1 MPEQPTILNNV
12 DTQGL
17 VLIEKYG
24 APLYVYDA
32 DMIERQ
38 FERLKRAFEVPRL
51 EIHYACKALTNL
63 SILKF
68 MHKLGAGLD
77 TVSIQEVRLGLE
89 AGFEP
94 SHISFTP
101 NCVGISEILEAHGL
115 GVKINIDSIPA
126 LEQFAQLRPDT
137 PVCIRINP
145 HILAGGTMKTS
156 VGHVDSKFGIS
167 VHQMPHV
174 HRIVQATG
182 IRVNGLHMHTGS
194 DILDADAFMEGAEIL
209 LACAKEFPA
218 LDFLDFGS
226 GFKVPYKP
234 GDIETNIEDLG
245 KKLSRRFLA
254 FCKSYGR
261 DLSLVLE
268 PGKFLVSEAGS
279 LLVRVNV
286 VKNTTSTLFAGVD
299 SGLNHLIRPMF
310 YNAFHQITNLS
321 NPQGMPRF
329 YSVVGYICETDTF
342 GVNRP
347 IPEIREGDILR
358 IHNAGAYGFSM
369 ASHYNSR
376 FRPAEVVLYKGKDIL
391 IRRRETM
398 EDILRNQTG
407 EEI

>member
-1 MPEQPTILNNV
+1 MREKNHKLNNT
-12 DTQGL
+12 DSQGL
-17 VLIEKYG
+17 VLVEKYG

-32 DMIERQ
+32 EIIERQ
-38 FERLKRAFEVPRL
+38 FDRLKKAFGVPHL
-51 EIHYACKALTNL
+51 DIHYACKALTNL

-68 MHKLGAGLD
+68 MHRLGAGLD

-94 SHISFTP
+94 SRISFTP
-101 NCVGISEILEAHGL
+101 NCVSIAEILEAHAL
-115 GVKINIDSIPA
+115 GVRMNIDSIPV

-145 HILAGGTMKTS
+145 HILAGGTFKTS

-194 DILDADAFMEGAEIL
+194 DILEADAFMGGAEIL
-209 LACAKEFPA
+209 LSCAAEFGQ

-226 GFKVPYKP
+226 GFKVPYKD

-245 KKLSRRFLA
+245 KKLARRFME
-254 FCKSYGR
+254 FCKAYGR
-261 DLSLVLE
+261 DLTLVLE

-279 LLVRVNV
+279 LLVQVNV
-286 VKNTTSTLFAGVD
+286 VKNTTSTQFAGVD

-310 YNAFHQITNLS
+310 YNAYHHISNLS
-321 NPQGMPRF
+321 NPAGTPRF

-342 GVNRP
+342 GANRL

-369 ASHYNSR
+369 ASQYNSR
-376 FRPAEVVLYKGKDIL
+376 FRPAEVALYKGKDTL

-398 EDILRNQTG
+398 EDILRNQTN
-407 EEI
+407 EEL

>member
-1 MPEQPTILNNV
+1 MREKNHKLNNT
-12 DTQGL
+12 DSQGL
-17 VLIEKYG
+17 VLVEKYG

-32 DMIERQ
+32 EIIERQ
-38 FERLKRAFEVPRL
+38 FDRLKKAFGVPHL
-51 EIHYACKALTNL
+51 DIHYACKALTNL

-68 MHKLGAGLD
+68 MHRLGAGLD

-94 SHISFTP
+94 SRISFTP
-101 NCVGISEILEAHGL
+101 NCVSIAEILEAHAL
-115 GVKINIDSIPA
+115 GVRMNIDSIPV

-145 HILAGGTMKTS
+145 HILAGGTFKTS

-194 DILDADAFMEGAEIL
+194 DILEADAFMGGAEIL
-209 LACAKEFPA
+209 LSCAAEFGQ

-226 GFKVPYKP
+226 GFKVPYKD

-245 KKLSRRFLA
+245 KKLARRFME
-254 FCKSYGR
+254 FCKAYGR
-261 DLSLVLE
+261 DLTLVLE

-279 LLVRVNV
+279 LLVQVNV
-286 VKNTTSTLFAGVD
+286 VKNTTSTQFAGVD

-310 YNAFHQITNLS
+310 YNAYHHISNLS
-321 NPQGMPRF
+321 NPAGTPRF

-342 GVNRP
+342 GANRL

-369 ASHYNSR
+369 ASQYNSR
-376 FRPAEVVLYKGKDIL
+376 FRPAEVALYKGKDTL

-407 EEI
+407 EEL

>member
-1 MPEQPTILNNV
+1 MREKRHKLNNT
-12 DTQGL
+12 DTFGL
-17 VLIEKYG
+17 VLAEKYG

-32 DMIERQ
+32 EIIEQ
-38 FERLKRAFEVPRL
+38 QYNRLKKAFGVPHL
-51 EIHYACKALTNL
+51 DIHYACKALTNL

-68 MHKLGAGLD
+68 MRRLGAGLD

-94 SHISFTP
+94 SRISFTP
-101 NCVGISEILEAHGL
+101 NCVSIAEILEAQKL
-115 GVKINIDSIPA
+115 GVQMNIDSIPV
-126 LEQFAQLRPDT
+126 LEQFAQHCPAT

-145 HILAGGTMKTS
+145 HILAGGTFKTS

-194 DILDADAFMEGAEIL
+194 DILEADAFMGGAEIL
-209 LACAKEFPA
+209 LSCAAEFGQ
-218 LDFLDFGS
+218 LDYLDFGS
-226 GFKVPYKP
+226 GFKVPYKE
-234 GDIETNIEDLG
+234 GDIETNMEDLG
-245 KKLSRRFLA
+245 EKLSRRFME
-254 FCKSYGR
+254 FCKAYGR
-261 DLSLVLE
+261 ELTLVLE

-279 LLVRVNV
+279 LLVKVNV

-310 YNAFHQITNLS
+310 YNAYHHISNLS
-321 NPQGMPRF
+321 NPAGTPRF

-342 GVNRP
+342 GANRL

-369 ASHYNSR
+369 ASQYNSR
-376 FRPAEVVLYKGKDIL
+376 FRPAEVALYKGKDTL
-391 IRRRETM
+391 IRQRETM

-407 EEI
+407 EEL